1 MIKTSDLTKANI
13 SIWLR
18 KRTKIKRTA
27 LSAYK
32 NVRKNGLIAIGLD
45 EGDEIAGV
53 RMTMGEN
60 QLIIATHNGMAI
72 RIDENCIRKMSRSAH
87 GVKAIKLRESDYVV
101 SMARVRNGATLLT
114 VTDKGYGKRTEIS
127 GYKVQNRGGYGL
139 KNYKVGEEKGYICGI
154 KVVDESD
161 DIILISSDG
170 VIIRIRC
177 EDIRV
182 MGRYAAGV
190 RVMKVSDEN
199 KVVSFTRAERDEEA
213 EVEAVEQPTEEEIAE
228 DMKNSEAE
236 EAESEAADL
245 DAIDEEEK

>member
-1 MIKTSDLTKANI
+1 M
-13 SIWLR
+13 
-18 KRTKIKRTA
+18 
-27 LSAYK
+27 
-32 NVRKNGLIAIGLD
+32 
-45 EGDEIAGV
+45 
-53 RMTMGEN
+53 
-60 QLIIATHNGMAI
+60 
-72 RIDENCIRKMSRSAH
+72 
-87 GVKAIKLRESDYVV
+87 
-101 SMARVRNGATLLT
+101 
-114 VTDKGYGKRTEIS
+114 
-127 GYKVQNRGGYGL
+127 
-139 KNYKVGEEKGYICGI
+139 
-154 KVVDESD
+154 VDESD

-245 DAIDEEEK
+245 DAIDEEEKIMESLNVKTKAGCAAVMTAASLFRTVGALVYI